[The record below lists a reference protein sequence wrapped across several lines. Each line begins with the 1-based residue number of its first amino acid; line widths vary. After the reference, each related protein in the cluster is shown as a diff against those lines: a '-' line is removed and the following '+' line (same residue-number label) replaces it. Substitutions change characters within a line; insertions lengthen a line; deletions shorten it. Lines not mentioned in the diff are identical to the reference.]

1 MRGLEAKYPALAR
14 NAPVLLMALAALASV
29 VALLVMQSGLTFFQ
43 DEWNMVIHRQGF
55 NADAFFL
62 PNDVHPVPLPVAI
75 YKLCLEVFG
84 LTTVGPD
91 RVISVLLYAA
101 TAVLLFAYVRKR
113 LGDWLALFPAVILL
127 FLGPGWN
134 VLLWPFEMTLVG
146 SLAAGL
152 ATLLALERD
161 DRTGDVLACVLLV
174 VSMACSSLGISFA
187 LAAGVDVLLKR
198 RRRGLWR
205 LYVPALAL
213 GLYVLW
219 YLTYGHKVPSA
230 LSFTNV
236 VSAPLY
242 VAEGVSSSLSSLV
255 GLNAATPSAE
265 AFAHPNWGPPLLVAA
280 VVLTAIW
287 LRRRRAVSAQIL
299 VVLTAALSFW
309 ILGGFNF
316 IPGREPTASR
326 YQYIGVVFIVL
337 IAAEIFRGVRL
348 SSRTLTIV
356 GGLAAIALVSNLVP
370 LKDGL
375 VTVEQQ
381 SELAR
386 GELAAIEIAR
396 DSVDPEFALTP
407 EIAGTATLTP
417 VDAGDYLEAVDEHG
431 SPAAPLSELPSLSPG
446 VRKQVDVVLVNALP
460 VELLLHADE
469 PAGQGPGPPPQAE
482 DLPGVQVQGSCLDVA
497 AGAAGAGLP
506 MTLSGSISV
515 RVDPGPAAELGIW
528 RYGPE
533 PALEN
538 QLESGSTSELHIPA
552 DRSDAPWHAL
562 LTGEQAMTVC
572 TTGDDLGSS
581 G

>member
-1 MRGLEAKYPALAR
+1 MRRLQAKYPALSR

-29 VALLVMQSGLTFFQ
+29 VALLVMQSGMTFFQ

-55 NADAFFL
+55 NADAFFA

-84 LTTVGPD
+84 MTTVGPD
-91 RVISVLLYAA
+91 RVIAVLLYAA

-113 LGDWLALFPAVILL
+113 LGDWLALFPAVLLL

-161 DRTGDVLACVLLV
+161 DRAGDVLACLLLV

-213 GLYVLW
+213 VLYVIW
-219 YLTYGHKVPSA
+219 YLTYGHEVPSA

-236 VSAPLY
+236 ISSPLY
-242 VAEGVSSSLSSLV
+242 AAEGISSSLSSLV
-255 GLNAATPSAE
+255 GLNPASTSAA
-265 AFAHPNWGPPLLVAA
+265 AFAKASWGPALLVAA
-280 VVLTAIW
+280 VILVAVW
-287 LRRRRAVSAQIL
+287 LRRPRQVSSQIL
-299 VVLTAALSFW
+299 VVATAALSFW

-326 YQYIGVVFIVL
+326 YQYIGVVFVVL
-337 IAAEIFRGVRL
+337 ILAEIFRGARL
-348 SSRTLTIV
+348 GRRAIAIV
-356 GGLAAIALVSNLVP
+356 AGLAAIALLSNLAP

-375 VTVEQQ
+375 ATVEEQ

-396 DSVDPEFALTP
+396 DSVDPAFALTP
-407 EIAGTATLTP
+407 EIAATATLTP
-417 VDAGDYLEAVDEHG
+417 IDAGSYLAAVDEHG
-431 SPAAPLSELPSLSPG
+431 SPAAPAAELPSLSPG
-446 VRKQVDVVLVNALP
+446 VRKQIDVVLVNALP
-460 VELLLHADE
+460 VELLLE
-469 PAGQGPGPPPQAE
+469 AE
-482 DLPGVQVQGSCLDVA
+482 DLARRSSGPAPHTESPPGVQTRGSCLKVSPGAA
-497 AGAAGAGLP
+497 AGGLP
-506 MTLSGSISV
+506 MTLQGSTSF
-515 RVDPGPAAELGIW
+515 RVEPGPKPVLGIW
-528 RYGPE
+528 RYGEE

-538 QLESGSTSELHIPA
+538 PLEVGSTSLLRIPP
-552 DRSDAPWHAL
+552 DHSTAPWQAR
-562 LTGEQAMTVC
+562 LTGEGAMTVC
-572 TTGDDLGSS
+572 TTGADLGSS

>member
-1 MRGLEAKYPALAR
+1 MRRLQAKYPALAR
-14 NAPVLLMALAALASV
+14 NAPVLLMGLAALASV
-29 VALLVMQSGLTFFQ
+29 VALLAMQSGLTFFQ

-91 RVISVLLYAA
+91 RVIAVLLYAA
-101 TAVLLFAYVRKR
+101 TAVLLFAYARKR
-113 LGDWLALFPAVILL
+113 LGGWLALFPAVLLL

-161 DRTGDVLACVLLV
+161 DRRGDVLACFLLV

-187 LAAGVDVLLKR
+187 LAAAVDVLIKR

-213 GLYVLW
+213 VLYVVW

-230 LSFTNV
+230 LSFSNV
-236 VSAPLY
+236 VAAPLY

-265 AFAHPNWGPPLLVAA
+265 AFAHPNWDPPLLVAT
-280 VVLTAIW
+280 VVLIALW
-287 LRRRRAVSAQIL
+287 LRRPRPISSQIL
-299 VVLTAALSFW
+299 VVATAALSFW
-309 ILGGFNF
+309 VLGGFNF

-337 IAAEIFRGVRL
+337 ILAELFRGVRL
-348 SSRTLTIV
+348 SGRAIMIV
-356 GGLAAIALVSNLVP
+356 AGIAAIALVSNLLP

-375 VTVEQQ
+375 ATVEQQ

-396 DSVDPEFALTP
+396 DSVEPAFALTP
-407 EIAGTATLTP
+407 EIAATATLTP
-417 VDAGDYLEAVDEHG
+417 IDAGSYLAAVDEHG
-431 SPAAPLSELPSLSPG
+431 SPAAPLAELPSLSPG
-446 VRKQVDVVLVNALP
+446 VRKQIDVVLVNALP
-460 VELLLHADE
+460 VELLLE
-469 PAGQGPGPPPQAE
+469 AE
-482 DLPGVQVQGSCLDVA
+482 DLARRSSGLPPQTENPPGVRTQGSCLEVSP
-497 AGAAGAGLP
+497 GAAAEGLG
-506 MTLSGSISV
+506 MTLQGSTSV
-515 RVDPGPAAELGIW
+515 RVDPGPKPELGIW
-528 RYGPE
+528 RYGEE

-538 QLESGSTSELHIPA
+538 PLEAGSTSLLRIPA
-552 DRSDAPWHAL
+552 DRSTAPWHAL
-562 LTGEQAMTVC
+562 LTGEQAMAVC
-572 TTGDDLGSS
+572 TTGGDLGSS

>member
-1 MRGLEAKYPALAR
+1 MRGLEAKYPTLTR
-14 NAPVLLMALAALASV
+14 NAPALLMALAALVSV
-29 VALLVMQSGLTFFQ
+29 VVLLVMQSGLTFFQ

-62 PNDVHPVPLPVAI
+62 PNDVHPVPLPVAV
-75 YKLCLEVFG
+75 YKLCLAVFG
-84 LTTVGPD
+84 MTSVGPD
-91 RVISVLLYAA
+91 RVIAVLLYAA
-101 TAVLLFAYVRKR
+101 TAVLLFLYARKR
-113 LGDWLALFPAVILL
+113 IGDWLALFPAVVLL
-127 FLGPGWN
+127 FLGPGSN

-161 DRTGDVLACVLLV
+161 DRTGDVLACLLLV

-205 LYVPALAL
+205 LYVPAVAL
-213 GLYVLW
+213 VLYLIW

-230 LSFTNV
+230 LSFDNV

-255 GLNAATPSAE
+255 GLNTASAGSE
-265 AFAHPNWGPPLLVAA
+265 GFADADWGPALLVAV

-287 LRRRRAVSAQIL
+287 LRKKRQVSAQIL
-299 VVLTAALSFW
+299 VVATAALSFW

-337 IAAEIFRGVRL
+337 VLAEVFRGARL
-348 SSRTLTIV
+348 SPRATLVV
-356 GGLAAIALVSNLVP
+356 GGLTAIALVSNLAP

-375 VTVEQQ
+375 TMVEGQ

-386 GELAAIEIAR
+386 AELAAIEIAEGT
-396 DSVDPEFALTP
+396 VDPTFALTP

-417 VDAGDYLEAVDEHG
+417 IDAGSYLEAVREHG
-431 SPAAPLSELPSLSPG
+431 SPAAKLSELPSLGPG
-446 VRKQVDVVLVNALP
+446 ARKEIDAVLINALP
-460 VELLLHADE
+460 VKIEGEAGDLGGSAAGPAPVAEPAAGISADGSCLEIAAGSAAGGVGVTLQGTTSFEIGSGPAATLGLWRYGDE
-469 PAGQGPGPPPQAE
+469 PAAEETLEGSNTTLLKIPPDRSNSLWQTR
-482 DLPGVQVQGSCLDVA
+482 LT
-497 AGAAGAGLP
+497 GAGP
-506 MTLSGSISV
+506 IT
-515 RVDPGPAAELGIW
+515 A
-528 RYGPE
+528 
-533 PALEN
+533 
-538 QLESGSTSELHIPA
+538 
-552 DRSDAPWHAL
+552 
-562 LTGEQAMTVC
+562 C
-572 TTGDDLGSS
+572 TQSR
-581 G
+581 

>member
-1 MRGLEAKYPALAR
+1 MRGLEAKYPALSR
-14 NAPVLLMALAALASV
+14 NAPALLMALAALASV

-55 NADAFFL
+55 NADAFFA

-75 YKLCLEVFG
+75 YKLCLEIFG

-91 RVISVLLYAA
+91 RVIAVVLYAT
-101 TAVLLFAYVRKR
+101 TAVLLFLYVRKR
-113 LGDWLALFPAVILL
+113 LGGWLALFPAVILL

-161 DRTGDVLACVLLV
+161 DRRGDGLACLLLV
-174 VSMACSSLGISFA
+174 VSMSCSSLGISFA
-187 LAAGVDVLLKR
+187 LAAGVDVLLKH

-213 GLYVLW
+213 VLYVIW
-219 YLTYGHKVPSA
+219 YLAYGHKTPTA

-265 AFAHPNWGPPLLVAA
+265 TFAHPDWGPPLLVAV
-280 VVLTAIW
+280 VVLTVLW
-287 LRRRRAVSAQIL
+287 LRAKPRQVSAQIL
-299 VVLTAALSFW
+299 VVATAALSFW

-337 IAAEIFRGVRL
+337 IAAEAFRGVRL
-348 SSRTLTIV
+348 GGRALAIV
-356 GGLAAIALVSNLVP
+356 AGLAAIALVSNLVP

-396 DSVDPEFALTP
+396 QSVDPEFALTP
-407 EIAGTATLTP
+407 EIAATATLTP
-417 VDAGDYLEAVDEHG
+417 IDAGSYLEAVDEHG
-431 SPAAPLSELPSLSPG
+431 SPAAPLSELPSLGPG
-446 VRKQVDVVLVNALP
+446 VRKQIDVVLVNALP
-460 VELLLHADE
+460 VELLLHAG
-469 PAGQGPGPPPQAE
+469 PAGRNSAPAPQIAE
-482 DLPGVQVQGSCLDVA
+482 TPGVQVRGNCLELA
-497 AGAAGAGLP
+497 AGAAGEGLP
-506 MTLSGSISV
+506 MTLTGSISV
-515 RVDPGPAAELGIW
+515 QVDRGPAPELGIW
-528 RYGPE
+528 RYGEE

-538 QLESGSTSELHIPA
+538 QLETGSTSELRIPA
-552 DRSDAPWHAL
+552 DRSDLPWHAL
-562 LTGEQAMTVC
+562 LTGEQAISVC
-572 TTGDDLGSS
+572 TTGGDLGSS

>member
-1 MRGLEAKYPALAR
+1 MRGLEAKYPALSR
-14 NAPVLLMALAALASV
+14 NAPALLMALAALASV
-29 VALLVMQSGLTFFQ
+29 VVLLVMQSGLTFFQ
-43 DEWNMVIHRQGF
+43 DEWNMVIHRRGF

-75 YKLCLEVFG
+75 YKLCLAIFG
-84 LTTVGPD
+84 MTSVAPD
-91 RVISVLLYAA
+91 RVIAVLLYA
-101 TAVLLFAYVRKR
+101 TTGVLLFAYVRKR
-113 LGDWLALFPAVILL
+113 LGGWLALLPAVVLL

-161 DRTGDVLACVLLV
+161 DRAGDVLACVLLV

-213 GLYVLW
+213 ALYVLW

-230 LSFTNV
+230 LSFSNV
-236 VSAPLY
+236 VATPLY

-265 AFAHPNWGPPLLVAA
+265 AFAHPGWGPPLLVAA
-280 VVLTAIW
+280 VVLVAVW
-287 LRRRRAVSAQIL
+287 LRRRRAVTAQIL
-299 VVLTAALSFW
+299 VVATAALSFW

-326 YQYIGVVFIVL
+326 YQYIGVVFVVL

-348 SSRTLTIV
+348 SGRALAIV
-356 GGLAAIALVSNLVP
+356 AGLSAIALLSNLVP

-396 DSVDPEFALTP
+396 DSVDPQFSLAP

-417 VDAGDYLEAVDEHG
+417 VDAGSYLAAVDADG
-431 SPAAPLSELPSLSPG
+431 SPAASLESLPSLSPA
-446 VRKQVDVVLVNALP
+446 VRKQIDVVLVNALP
-460 VELLLHADE
+460 VELLLHAE
-469 PAGQGPGPPPQAE
+469 HLARHSSGPPPQVEAA
-482 DLPGVQVQGSCLDVA
+482 GVKARGSCLEVSPGAAA
-497 AGAAGAGLP
+497 AGLS
-506 MTLSGSISV
+506 MTLAGSTSL
-515 RVDPGPAAELGIW
+515 RVEPGPAASFGIW
-528 RYGPE
+528 RYGEE

-538 QLESGSTSELHIPA
+538 SLETGSTSLLRIPA
-552 DRSDAPWHAL
+552 DRSGVPWQAR
-562 LTGEQAMTVC
+562 LTGAQAMTVC
-572 TTGDDLGSS
+572 TAGGDLGSS